1 MQNRVELHCRTN
13 ISCVWIL
20 GNRYW
25 AITSMQVFMPLQYCI
40 ARWLT
45 TREVIVT
52 LMAHNDHHCRQ
63 FGTWHT
69 LPVQPDS

>member
-1 MQNRVELHCRTN
+1 MNAEQSQTSLQDKHKLCLD
-13 ISCVWIL
+13 SL

-25 AITSMQVFMPLQYCI
+25 AITSMQVFRPLQYCI

-52 LMAHNDHHCRQ
+52 LMAHNHDHCRQ
-63 FGTWHT
+63 FST
-69 LPVQPDS
+69 